1 MVSRHIGGIVLPTIR
16 FSLRI
21 KIMKALAAVFCVVAL
36 TAIGCGQSTTQT
48 IPNPEITPVS
58 LELCGD
64 CGQVKGSETCCAAD
78 GEECKCG
85 FHKGS
90 PACCKLEKT
99 GEDLTLCVK
108 CGELAGGEKCCG
120 EGEVCDCGFHKGS
133 PACCSKDAMAVAKE
147 IVEDMTDEHADHDH
161 DGEDHDH
168 DHDHDE
174 GEDSDA

>member
-1 MVSRHIGGIVLPTIR
+1 MKSIAVL
-16 FSLRI
+16 
-21 KIMKALAAVFCVVAL
+21 FCVVAL
-36 TAIGCGQSTTQT
+36 TAIGCGQSSTQT
-48 IPNPEITPVS
+48 IPEAEITPVS

-64 CGQVKGSETCCAAD
+64 CGQVKGSDSCCAED

-99 GEDLTLCVK
+99 GEDIALCVK
-108 CGELAGGEKCCG
+108 CGEQAGGEKCCA

-147 IVEDMTDEHADHDH
+147 IVEDMTEEGDEHAGHDHEGHDH
-161 DGEDHDH
+161 DAEDHDH
-168 DHDHDE
+168 AE